1 MLKINKTKAKE
12 SGRKI
17 FQQSRINWSTRYL
30 GKDALTH
37 IKKKRIKLVFIPK
50 IKGSIKNK

>member
-37 IKKKRIKLVFIPK
+37 IKKKE
-50 IKGSIKNK
+50 